1 MINVELT
8 HEEFSLVRML
18 LFREEA
24 SVRVETH
31 HARGVFE
38 YSEYLRSREKE
49 IRKLLDKLEKVSP
62 GKA

>member
-1 MINVELT
+1 MIKLDLAQDEL
-8 HEEFSLVRML
+8 SLLRML
-18 LFREEA
+18 LLREEA

-49 IRKLLDKLEKVSP
+49 IRRLIDKLEQVARSET
-62 GKA
+62 

>member
-1 MINVELT
+1 MINIELT
-8 HEEFSLVRML
+8 QEEFSLVRML
-18 LFREEA
+18 LAREEA

-49 IRKLLDKLEKVSP
+49 IRKLLEKMDKVNP
-62 GKA
+62 IKA